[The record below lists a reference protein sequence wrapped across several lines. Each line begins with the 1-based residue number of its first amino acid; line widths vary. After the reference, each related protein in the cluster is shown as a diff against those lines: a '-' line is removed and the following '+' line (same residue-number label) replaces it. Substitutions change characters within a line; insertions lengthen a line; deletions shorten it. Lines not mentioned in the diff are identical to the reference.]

1 MIQQFHLCVC
11 VHIYIC
17 KANKNRISNW
27 YLHPHVYYIIHNRQ
41 DIETTQVV
49 IYRCMDKEDYSVM
62 RKEEILPFETTWM
75 KLKDIMLSDRER
87 QILCDITYMQNLKK
101 KKTNQTHRNR
111 E

>member
-1 MIQQFHLCVC
+1 MH
-11 VHIYIC
+11 
-17 KANKNRISNW
+17 S
-27 YLHPHVYYIIHNRQ
+27 HVYYNIIHNRQ

-75 KLKDIMLSDRER
+75 KLEDIMLSDRER
-87 QILCDITYMQNLKK
+87 QILCDIIYMQNLKK
-101 KKTNQTHRNR
+101 KKKKKPKSKKQRV